1 MLFFSFLNMIAF
13 ATRPSFFYAGLS
25 VACNSV
31 QKYNFFINNCI
42 MPFSNYAF
50 AILDS
55 VDSTNNYAMAQAH
68 AALSKHGDAFFARRQ
83 TGGKG
88 QRGKGWQ
95 TGNGENIA
103 LSIIAEPKHLQ
114 VAEQFK
120 LSVASALGCYDFFSR
135 YAGDETFIK
144 WPNDIYW
151 RDRKAGGV
159 LIENVIGKD
168 KTSKKNDSV
177 WKYAVVGIGIN
188 INQTVF
194 DNELKN
200 VVSLKQITGKSFDV
214 VVLAKELQAMV
225 LKRIDSLAEKS
236 FDNLLAQYNACL
248 FKRNTVVKLRKGK
261 IEFDTMINS
270 VTAKGQLYTTDTID
284 NFFVFGEVEWVVQ

>member
-1 MLFFSFLNMIAF
+1 MSSATHAF
-13 ATRPSFFYAGLS
+13 T
-25 VACNSV
+25 
-31 QKYNFFINNCI
+31 
-42 MPFSNYAF
+42 
-50 AILDS
+50 ILDS
-55 VDSTNNYAMAQAH
+55 VDSTNNYAMAQVH
-68 AALSKHGDAFFARRQ
+68 AALPKHGDAFFALQQ

-88 QRGKGWQ
+88 QRGKSWH

-103 LSIIAEPKHLQ
+103 LSIIAEPKPLQ

-120 LSVASALGCYDFFSR
+120 LSVAVALGCYDFFSR

-159 LIENVIGKD
+159 LIENLIGKNKTD
-168 KTSKKNDSV
+168 KKYDSV

-188 INQTVF
+188 VNQTVF

-236 FDNLLAQYNACL
+236 FDNLLAEYNACL
-248 FKRNTVVKLRKGK
+248 FKRNTMVKLRKGK
-261 IEFDTMINS
+261 AEFDTMIKW
-270 VTAKGQLYTTDTID
+270 VTAGGQLYTIDTID
-284 NFFVFGEVEWVVQ
+284 NFFDFGEVEWVFQ